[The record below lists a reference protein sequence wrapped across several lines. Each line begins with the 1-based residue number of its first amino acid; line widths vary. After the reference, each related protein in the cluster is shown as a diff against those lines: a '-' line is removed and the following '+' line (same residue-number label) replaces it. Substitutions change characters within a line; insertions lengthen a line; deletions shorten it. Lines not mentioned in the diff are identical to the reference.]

1 MKIFCKNH
9 RLEKISKLNGGQIR
23 IMSLMTDEGRVRI
36 RQKWTILQLL

>member
-9 RLEKISKLNGGQIR
+9 RLEKMTKLNGGQIR
-23 IMSLMTDEGRVRI
+23 IMTDEGRVRI